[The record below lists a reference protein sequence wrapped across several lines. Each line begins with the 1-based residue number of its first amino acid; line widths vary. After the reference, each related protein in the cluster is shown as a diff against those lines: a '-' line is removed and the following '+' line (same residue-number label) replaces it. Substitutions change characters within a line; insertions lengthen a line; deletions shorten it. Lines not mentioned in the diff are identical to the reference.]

1 MSDNI
6 NAKGHELG
14 WDDEIENTGSFVDI
28 PDGEYD
34 FIVDHFERSKVGNN
48 SQKYAGMNMAVV
60 YCNIQAEGEPQI
72 KTNFIIPTNFSWR
85 LSQFFIS
92 IGLMPNEE
100 GAKLRPNWTLVGGSR
115 GRCKIE
121 HKPNYNDASK
131 THPEITEFL
140 PPAAGGKKWSSG
152 F

>member
-1 MSDNI
+1 MGNTVDR
-6 NAKGHELG
+6 ELG
-14 WDDEIENTGSFVDI
+14 WDDEFENTSSFTDV

-34 FIVDHFERSKVGNN
+34 FIVDHFERAKVGGDG
-48 SQKYAGMNMAVV
+48 KYAGMNMAVL
-60 YCNIQAEGEPQI
+60 YCNILTEGEPQI
-72 KTNFIIPTNFSWR
+72 KTNIIMHTKFQWK

-92 IGLMPNEE
+92 IGLMKNEE
-100 GAKLRPNWTLVGGSR
+100 GAKFRPNWTMVGGSR

-140 PPAAGGKKWSSG
+140 APAQGGKKWGSG